1 VPAIASGLA
10 FIVSGFIATALN
22 WRYSFWMIVV
32 KSVIV
37 LVLSFRLKPVRRRS
51 GVSIDLFGFVLSA
64 AAVSLIL
71 IGFNN
76 LNRWGPLVA
85 KDAAPVGVL
94 GISPAPILFL
104 IVIVFGQACSV
115 WSEQQVKRD
124 KTPLLAL
131 EVLDRSEEK
140 NVVFASVRGRSRS
153 GSQPPGPSL

>member
-10 FIVSGFIATALN
+10 FIVAGFIATALN
-22 WRYSFWMIVV
+22 WRYSFWMIIV
-32 KSVIV
+32 KSIIV
-37 LVLSFRLKPVRRRS
+37 LVLIFRLKPVRRQS
-51 GVSIDLFGFVLSA
+51 GVSIELFGFVLSA

-85 KDAAPVGVL
+85 KDAATVDVL

-104 IVIVFGQACSV
+104 LGIVLGQACSV
-115 WSEQQVKRD
+115 WSERQVKRD

-140 NVVFASVRGRSRS
+140 NVVFASDRRRSRY
-153 GSQPPGPSL
+153 GSQLPDLSL